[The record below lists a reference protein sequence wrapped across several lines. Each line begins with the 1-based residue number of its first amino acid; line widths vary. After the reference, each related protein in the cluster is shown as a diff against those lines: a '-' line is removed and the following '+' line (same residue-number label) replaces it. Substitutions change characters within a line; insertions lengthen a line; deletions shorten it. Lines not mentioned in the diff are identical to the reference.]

1 MQDSNRTSQYCNAG
15 CCDCGHE
22 DILEKRID
30 NVYSGNM
37 SENDNSVNI
46 DDEIG
51 RYHHGDLRAAL
62 IAEGLRL
69 LATSDV
75 EHMSLRE
82 IARNVGVSATAVY
95 RHFPDKNAL
104 LGALAASGGEQLA
117 DQQLQAQRHAG
128 GGIEGFNATGRVYVR
143 FALANP
149 ALFRLMMSNARE
161 GSESDSEKSTGL
173 GLLRRNIA
181 MLAGPEANEN
191 ARRVRAIQSWAI
203 VHGLAMLMLDG
214 QVPPDEMLIEEVV
227 NSGAMHAGG

>member
-1 MQDSNRTSQYCNAG
+1 MQDSNCNSQYCYAG
-15 CCDCGHE
+15 GYEYGHQ

-30 NVYSGNM
+30 NVYSDNM

-46 DDEIG
+46 ENSTG

-69 LATSDV
+69 LKTSDV

-104 LGALAASGGEQLA
+104 LGALAAAGRERLV
-117 DQQLQAQRHAG
+117 DQQLEAQSLAG
-128 GGIEGFNATGRVYVR
+128 GGIEGFDATGRAYVR

-149 ALFRLMMSNARE
+149 ALFRLMMSSARE
-161 GSESDSEKSTGL
+161 DSEKMTGL

-181 MLAGPEANEN
+181 MLAGSDTNEN
-191 ARRVRAIQSWAI
+191 VQHVRAIQSWAT

-214 QVPPDEMLIEEVV
+214 QVPSDEVLIEHVV
-227 NSGAMHAGG
+227 NSRILHEDS